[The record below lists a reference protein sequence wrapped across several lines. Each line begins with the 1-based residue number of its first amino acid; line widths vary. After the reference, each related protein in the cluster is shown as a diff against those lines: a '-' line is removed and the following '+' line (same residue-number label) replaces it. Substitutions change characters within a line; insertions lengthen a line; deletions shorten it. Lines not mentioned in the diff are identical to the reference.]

1 VPIGPWFK
9 REVLAIAVVLAV
21 LLLSVFGVWLAD
33 EIADR
38 ALAIAVSVVLVIG
51 LMAHGRRRRE
61 RR

>member
-1 VPIGPWFK
+1 MPIGPWFK

-21 LLLSVFGVWLAD
+21 LLLAVFGIWLAD
-33 EIADR
+33 EVADQ
-38 ALAIAVSVVLVIG
+38 ALAIVATVVLVVG